1 VGSIGGMPSILRSQ
15 NDNLQSSERN
25 QGHNE
30 YAPGMPD
37 PGIPYR
43 VVVVEINIPMSE
55 KIIGYD
61 ATRLESLIDFVS
73 ETMEKEKAERAE
85 IYPLSE
91 PDVVYMLPRNV
102 TASPR
107 DAGLMA

>member
-1 VGSIGGMPSILRSQ
+1 MTTYNHPNATKVIVSTRL
-15 NDNLQSSERN
+15 EW
-25 QGHNE
+25 
-30 YAPGMPD
+30 PD

-43 VVVVEINIPMSE
+43 VVVVQINIPMSE
-55 KIIGYD
+55 KVIGYD

-91 PDVVYMLPRNV
+91 PDVGYMLPRNV